1 MDEPETRHPLSNL
14 CVFPFALWLRVLEG
28 KLAEAKSKKDT
39 LKARSASA
47 KTSKQIQEMIG
58 SLDTSSSVAAFDKME
73 EKVSRAG
80 GGLNGRCL
88 PA

>member
-1 MDEPETRHPLSNL
+1 MARNELHGITSRGDTKKSCRQ
-14 CVFPFALWLRVLEG
+14 CFRVLEG

-58 SLDTSSSVAAFDKME
+58 NLDTSSSVAAFDKME
-73 EKVSRAG
+73 EKVVAG
-80 GGLNGRCL
+80 
-88 PA
+88 

>member
-1 MDEPETRHPLSNL
+1 MALGLDLNVVCAL
-14 CVFPFALWLRVLEG
+14 CRILEN

-58 SLDTSSSVAAFDKME
+58 NLDTSSSVAAFDKME
-73 EKVSRAG
+73 EKVRLLRECVMG
-80 GGLNGRCL
+80 CC
-88 PA
+88 